1 MTQTLLPH
9 NQHPVSWAKILFP
22 LLIVLL
28 LGACNREAN
37 NNFKNPDA
45 ADNTPAAVAN
55 TAETSVEQQYAEVN
69 QQWLVANG
77 KQDGVQTTASGLQYA
92 VKKEGDGKSPTIN
105 DIVSVK
111 YTGKLIDGTVF
122 DSTEQNGG
130 MPAIFPLAGV
140 IKGWQEGLQLMK
152 KGSEYTLF
160 LPAALA
166 YGEQPVGDIP
176 ANSTL
181 VFDVE
186 LVKVMTEAEALAEIE
201 RLKAEQAAAAEQTAQ
216 QTAEQT
222 TEQAAEQTE
231 QPATTEQASEQPA
244 AEQPTEQPAEQ
255 TSPQ

>member
-1 MTQTLLPH
+1 MTQTYPTH
-9 NQHPVSWAKILFP
+9 NEHPVSLAKMFFA
-22 LLIVLL
+22 LLIVMLL
-28 LGACNREAN
+28 AACNREAN

-45 ADNTPAAVAN
+45 ADNAPAVVAN

-69 QQWLVANG
+69 RQWLATNG
-77 KQDGVQTTASGLQYA
+77 KQDGITTTASGLQYA

-122 DSTEQNGG
+122 DSTEQNNGG
-130 MPAIFPLAGV
+130 EPVTFPLAGV
-140 IKGWQEGLQLMK
+140 VQGWQEGLQLMK
-152 KGSEYTLF
+152 EGSEYTLF

-166 YGEQPVGDIP
+166 YGEQPVGSIP

-201 RLKAEQAAAAEQTAQ
+201 RLKAEQAAAEQAKAEQP
-216 QTAEQT
+216 AEQT
-222 TEQAAEQTE
+222 TEQAATGQTE
-231 QPATTEQASEQPA
+231 QPAVEQASEQPA
-244 AEQPTEQPAEQ
+244 ATTEQPAAEQ
-255 TSPQ
+255 PAQP

>member
-1 MTQTLLPH
+1 MTQTFIND

-28 LGACNREAN
+28 LAACNREAH

-45 ADNTPAAVAN
+45 AENTPVVVQ
-55 TAETSVEQQYAEVN
+55 TPEQSLDEQYAEKN
-69 QQWLVANG
+69 RQWLVENG
-77 KQDGVQTTASGLQYA
+77 KQDGVQTTASGLQYV
-92 VKKEGDGKSPTIN
+92 VKKEGDGKQPTIN

-122 DSTEQNGG
+122 DSTEQNNGG
-130 MPAIFPLAGV
+130 EPVTFPLAGV

-152 KGSEYTLF
+152 EGSEYTLF

-186 LVKVMTEAEALAEIE
+186 LVKVMSEEEALAEIE
-201 RLKAEQAAAAEQTAQ
+201 KLKAQQAAAGNQS
-216 QTAEQT
+216 
-222 TEQAAEQTE
+222 TE
-231 QPATTEQASEQPA
+231 QPVQP
-244 AEQPTEQPAEQ
+244 
-255 TSPQ
+255 

>member
-1 MTQTLLPH
+1 MTQTYPTH
-9 NQHPVSWAKILFP
+9 NEHPVSLAKMFFA
-22 LLIVLL
+22 LLIVMLL
-28 LGACNREAN
+28 AACNREAN

-45 ADNTPAAVAN
+45 ADNAPAVVAN

-69 QQWLVANG
+69 RQWLATNG
-77 KQDGVQTTASGLQYA
+77 KQDGITTTASGLQYQ

-122 DSTEQNGG
+122 DSTEKNGG

-152 KGSEYTLF
+152 EGSEYTLF

-201 RLKAEQAAAAEQTAQ
+201 RLKAEQAAAEQAKAQ

-222 TEQAAEQTE
+222 TEQAATGQTE
-231 QPATTEQASEQPA
+231 QPAVEQASEQPA
-244 AEQPTEQPAEQ
+244 ATTEQPAQ
-255 TSPQ
+255 P

>member
-22 LLIVLL
+22 LLIILL

-69 QQWLVANG
+69 RQWLATNG
-77 KQDGVQTTASGLQYA
+77 KQDGITTTASGLQYQ

-122 DSTEQNGG
+122 DSTEKNGG

-152 KGSEYTLF
+152 EGSEYTLF

-186 LVKVMTEAEALAEIE
+186 LVKVMTEAEAIAEIE
-201 RLKAEQAAAAEQTAQ
+201 RLKAEQAAEQTAQ
-216 QTAEQT
+216 QPTEQT
-222 TEQAAEQTE
+222 TEQAAGQTE
-231 QPATTEQASEQPA
+231 QPAA
-244 AEQPTEQPAEQ
+244 AEQTTEQPAEQ

>member
-9 NQHPVSWAKILFP
+9 NEHPISWAKILFP

-45 ADNTPAAVAN
+45 TDNTPVVAKA
-55 TAETSVEQQYAEVN
+55 AETSVEQQYAEVN
-69 QQWLVANG
+69 QQWLVENG
-77 KQDGVQTTASGLQYA
+77 KQDGVKTTASGLQYV

-122 DSTEQNGG
+122 DSTEQNNGG
-130 MPAIFPLAGV
+130 EPVTFPLAGV

-152 KGSEYTLF
+152 EGSEYTLF

-186 LVKVMTEAEALAEIE
+186 LVKVMTEAEAIAEVE
-201 RLKAEQAAAAEQTAQ
+201 RLKAEQA
-216 QTAEQT
+216 
-222 TEQAAEQTE
+222 
-231 QPATTEQASEQPA
+231 A

-255 TSPQ
+255 TTQQ

>member
-9 NQHPVSWAKILFP
+9 NEHPISWAKILFP

-45 ADNTPAAVAN
+45 ADNTPAIVAN

-69 QQWLVANG
+69 RQWLATNG
-77 KQDGVQTTASGLQYA
+77 KQDGITTTASGLQYA

-122 DSTEQNGG
+122 DSTEKNGG

-140 IKGWQEGLQLMK
+140 VKGWQEGLQLMK
-152 KGSEYTLF
+152 EGSEYTLF

-166 YGEQPVGDIP
+166 YGEQPVGSIP
-176 ANSTL
+176 ANSSL

-201 RLKAEQAAAAEQTAQ
+201 RLKAEQAAA
-216 QTAEQT
+216 
-222 TEQAAEQTE
+222 EQAKAQ
-231 QPATTEQASEQPA
+231 
-244 AEQPTEQPAEQ
+244 QPAEQ
-255 TSPQ
+255 TSQQ

>member
-22 LLIVLL
+22 LLIILL

-69 QQWLVANG
+69 RQWLATNG
-77 KQDGVQTTASGLQYA
+77 KQDGITTTASGLQYQ

-122 DSTEQNGG
+122 DSTEKNGG

-152 KGSEYTLF
+152 EGSEYTLF

-166 YGEQPVGDIP
+166 YGEQSVGGIP

-201 RLKAEQAAAAEQTAQ
+201 RLKAEQAAEQTAQ
-216 QTAEQT
+216 QPAEQT
-222 TEQAAEQTE
+222 TEQAAGQTE
-231 QPATTEQASEQPA
+231 QPAA
-244 AEQPTEQPAEQ
+244 AEQTTEQPAEQ

>member
-77 KQDGVQTTASGLQYA
+77 KQDGVQTTASGLQYQ

-122 DSTEQNGG
+122 DSTEKNGG

-140 IKGWQEGLQLMK
+140 VKGWQEGLQLMK
-152 KGSEYTLF
+152 EGSEYTLF

-166 YGEQPVGDIP
+166 YGEQSVGGIP

-186 LVKVMTEAEALAEIE
+186 LVKVMTEAEAIAEIE
-201 RLKAEQAAAAEQTAQ
+201 RLKAEQAAEQTAQ
-216 QTAEQT
+216 QPTEQT
-222 TEQAAEQTE
+222 TEQAAGQTE
-231 QPATTEQASEQPA
+231 QPAA
-244 AEQPTEQPAEQ
+244 AEQPVQP
-255 TSPQ
+255 

>member
-1 MTQTLLPH
+1 MTQTFI
-9 NQHPVSWAKILFP
+9 NDSQHPVSWAKILFP

-28 LGACNREAN
+28 LAACNREAH

-45 ADNTPAAVAN
+45 AENTPVVVQ
-55 TAETSVEQQYAEVN
+55 TPEQSLDEQYAEKN
-69 QQWLVANG
+69 RQWLVENG
-77 KQDGVQTTASGLQYA
+77 KQDGVQTTASGLQYV
-92 VKKEGDGKSPTIN
+92 VKKEGDGKQPTIN

-122 DSTEQNGG
+122 DSTEQNNGG
-130 MPAIFPLAGV
+130 EPVTFPLAGV

-152 KGSEYTLF
+152 EGSEYTLF

-201 RLKAEQAAAAEQTAQ
+201 KLKAQQAAAENQS
-216 QTAEQT
+216 
-222 TEQAAEQTE
+222 TE
-231 QPATTEQASEQPA
+231 QPVQP
-244 AEQPTEQPAEQ
+244 
-255 TSPQ
+255 

>member
-1 MTQTLLPH
+1 MTQTYPTH
-9 NQHPVSWAKILFP
+9 NEHPVSLAKMFFA
-22 LLIVLL
+22 LLIVMLL
-28 LGACNREAN
+28 AACNREAN

-45 ADNTPAAVAN
+45 ADNAPAVVAN

-69 QQWLVANG
+69 RQWLATNG
-77 KQDGVQTTASGLQYA
+77 KQDGITTTASGLQYQ

-122 DSTEQNGG
+122 DSTEQNNGG
-130 MPAIFPLAGV
+130 EPVTFPLAGV
-140 IKGWQEGLQLMK
+140 VQGWQEGLQLMK
-152 KGSEYTLF
+152 EGSEYTLF

-166 YGEQPVGDIP
+166 YGEQSVGSIP

-201 RLKAEQAAAAEQTAQ
+201 RLKAEQAAAEQAKAQ
-216 QTAEQT
+216 QPAEQT
-222 TEQAAEQTE
+222 TEQAATGQTE
-231 QPATTEQASEQPA
+231 QPAVEQASEQPA
-244 AEQPTEQPAEQ
+244 ATTEQPAAEQ
-255 TSPQ
+255 PAQP

>member
-1 MTQTLLPH
+1 MTQTYPTH
-9 NQHPVSWAKILFP
+9 NEHPVSLAKMFFA
-22 LLIVLL
+22 LLIVMLL
-28 LGACNREAN
+28 AACNREAN

-45 ADNTPAAVAN
+45 ADNAPAVVSN

-69 QQWLVANG
+69 RQWLATNG
-77 KQDGVQTTASGLQYA
+77 KQDGITTTASGLQYQ

-122 DSTEQNGG
+122 DSTEQNNGG
-130 MPAIFPLAGV
+130 EPVTFPLAGV
-140 IKGWQEGLQLMK
+140 VQGWQEGLQLMK
-152 KGSEYTLF
+152 EGSEYTLF

-166 YGEQPVGDIP
+166 YGEQPVGSIP

-201 RLKAEQAAAAEQTAQ
+201 RLEAEQAAAEQP
-216 QTAEQT
+216 AEQT
-222 TEQAAEQTE
+222 TEQATTGQTE
-231 QPATTEQASEQPA
+231 QPAVEQASEQPA
-244 AEQPTEQPAEQ
+244 ATTEQPAAEQ
-255 TSPQ
+255 PAQP